1 MRLWILLLCLAAPV
15 WSQPTTA
22 PEGAAEE
29 EASDSLSDSL
39 FRWRVGASFA
49 VTHGS
54 LLTDPRFN
62 DSMPDEGVVGEFAL
76 SARVT
81 APAAKVSAN
90 MRVCWGCHQI
100 ELEEASFEWNP
111 LPFLKVKAGRM
122 AVAAGSYNSR
132 HDFSVRRT
140 VSKPLT
146 RIMGNMPR
154 QNEFNHGVLPAPYVD
169 NGASVTVGDRF
180 GAFGLEGEGFVLTGL
195 KGTGAADINFITSRQ
210 FRDVNGEPSFGG
222 RLTFDAPH
230 VSTTVSYLRGN
241 YDPFSRRR
249 YQVFSADMRIRAGP
263 LILDGEFAVRET
275 EYNDAESSGGED
287 QWLKYGWWVR
297 ASWNFTDALY
307 VVGAVDTLYVKDIFL
322 SNSGPTPN
330 EALAVT
336 DDNNRIV
343 RLTGG
348 IGYTAPGGVMLR
360 AAAEYWDF
368 SDFNDAWVI
377 HVGLGWKF

>member
-1 MRLWILLLCLAAPV
+1 MRLWILLLCCAMPLMAQDVPD
-15 WSQPTTA
+15 T
-22 PEGAAEE
+22 AAEAKE
-29 EASDSLSDSL
+29 TSPVAM
-39 FRWRVGASFA
+39 FRWSVGASFA

-62 DSMPDEGVVGEFAL
+62 DSMPDEGIVGEFAL
-76 SARVT
+76 SARVS
-81 APAAKVSAN
+81 APEAKVSAN
-90 MRVCWGCHQI
+90 IRVCWGCHAI
-100 ELEEASFEWNP
+100 ELEEASFQWQP
-111 LPFLKVKAGRM
+111 TSFLTVKAGRM
-122 AVAAGSYNSR
+122 AVNAGSYNTR

-169 NGASVTVGDRF
+169 NGASMTADHRF
-180 GAFGLEGEGFVLTGL
+180 GAFGITGEAFVLTGL
-195 KGTGAADINFITSRQ
+195 KGTGLADVNFITSRQ

-222 RLTFDAPH
+222 RFTFDAPH
-230 VSTTVSYLRGN
+230 VSTTLAYMWGN
-241 YDPFSRRR
+241 YDPFSRRS
-249 YQVFSADMRIRAGP
+249 YQFFSADTRIRAGP
-263 LILDGEFAVRET
+263 LIVEAEFALRET
-275 EYNDAESSGGED
+275 EYNDPDSSGGENEF
-287 QWLKYGWWVR
+287 LKYGWWAR
-297 ASWNFTDALY
+297 GTWNFTDALY
-307 VVGAVDTLYVKDIFL
+307 IVGAVDTLHVKDIFL
-322 SNSGPTPN
+322 SNNGPTTNP
-330 EALAVT
+330 ALAVT

-348 IGYTAPGGVMLR
+348 IGYTAPGGILLR